1 MYREWDLLKYRSFG
15 YGHSFGVLSHYY
27 GREAGVELREDIE
40 TVLEPNMVVSMEP
53 MIMLPE
59 GLPGAGGYREH
70 DILVVTE
77 DGARNITGFPYGPEK
92 NVIRN

>member
-1 MYREWDLLKYRSFG
+1 
-15 YGHSFGVLSHYY
+15 
-27 GREAGVELREDIE
+27 
-40 TVLEPNMVVSMEP
+40 VVSMEP

-59 GLPGAGGYREH
+59 ELPGAGGYREH

-92 NVIRN
+92 NVIKS